1 MYPQAA
7 DCVPQV
13 ARARLDA
20 VTWVLPVLRVAKR
33 MLGAW
38 KRYSP
43 GARFHPW
50 LVICSS
56 MFLFHAPI
64 WAYAVPLTGAL
75 TNTCD
80 GVIPVWASNEH
91 IAAVLIGVCI
101 LMALLCIWCWRGRMK
116 RLTRQRNELALCVML
131 RTREIEKEKRTIE
144 QQKAQ
149 IEALL
154 AKAQQSNRLKDEF
167 LANISHE
174 IRTPLHGVLG
184 MTELALGTNLT
195 PEQRDY
201 LELAASSAQS
211 LLALVNDVLDFSKI
225 ESGHF
230 ELECTT
236 FYTRECI
243 QGAIGAFP
251 VTARQKGL
259 KFITRID
266 DDVPEQME
274 GDPIR
279 LRQILV
285 NLIGNAVKFTE
296 KGSISVLVSF
306 IPASL
311 PLLCVRVVDTGIG
324 IPRDKQDDVFEPFR
338 QVDGSS
344 KRKYGG
350 TGLGLAIS
358 IRLARDMH
366 GSLSLESEEGAGST
380 FTLKVPI
387 SLSAARQAD
396 LQHLVLEED
405 ESAYSASLR

>member
-38 KRYSP
+38 KRYSSS
-43 GARFHPW
+43 ARFHPW

-75 TNTCD
+75 TNSCD

-101 LMALLCIWCWRGRMK
+101 LVALLCIWCWRGRMK

-174 IRTPLHGVLG
+174 IRTPLHGILG
-184 MTELALGTNLT
+184 MTELALASGLT

-201 LELAASSAQS
+201 LELASSSAHS
-211 LLALVNDVLDFSKI
+211 LLTLVNDILDFSKI
-225 ESGHF
+225 ESGRF
-230 ELECTT
+230 ELSCAP
-236 FYTRECI
+236 FSVRECI
-243 QGAIGAFP
+243 QGALGAFFLS
-251 VTARQKGL
+251 AKNKGL
-259 KFITRID
+259 RFSITIED
-266 DDVPEQME
+266 AVPEMAE
-274 GDPIR
+274 GD
-279 LRQILV
+279 
-285 NLIGNAVKFTE
+285 
-296 KGSISVLVSF
+296 
-306 IPASL
+306 
-311 PLLCVRVVDTGIG
+311 
-324 IPRDKQDDVFEPFR
+324 
-338 QVDGSS
+338 
-344 KRKYGG
+344 
-350 TGLGLAIS
+350 
-358 IRLARDMH
+358 
-366 GSLSLESEEGAGST
+366 
-380 FTLKVPI
+380 
-387 SLSAARQAD
+387 AA
-396 LQHLVLEED
+396 
-405 ESAYSASLR
+405 